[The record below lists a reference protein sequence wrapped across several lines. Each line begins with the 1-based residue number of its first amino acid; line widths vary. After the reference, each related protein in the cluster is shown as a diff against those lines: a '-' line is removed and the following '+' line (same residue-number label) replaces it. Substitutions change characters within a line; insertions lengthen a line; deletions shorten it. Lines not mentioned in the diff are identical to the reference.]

1 MSPTEIVC
9 MICSFIV
16 YWVGL
21 FKEEMEMQVIQG
33 VDTVKVAALFFH
45 KKDVEKQAHED
56 RQLVPYVGS
65 L

>member
-1 MSPTEIVC
+1 

-16 YWVGL
+16 YWVVGL
-21 FKEEMEMQVIQG
+21 FKEEVETQIIQG
-33 VDTVKVAALFFH
+33 VDTVKAAALFFH
-45 KKDVEKQAHED
+45 RKDVKKQAHED